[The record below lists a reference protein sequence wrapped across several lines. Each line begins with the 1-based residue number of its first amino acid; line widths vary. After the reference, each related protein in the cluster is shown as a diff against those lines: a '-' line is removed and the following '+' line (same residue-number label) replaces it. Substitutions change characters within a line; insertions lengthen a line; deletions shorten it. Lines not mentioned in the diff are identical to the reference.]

1 MARQVLMLDTI
12 ASRYHCLPSE
22 VVERADTFDIFIV
35 NTALGLH
42 AKAREEEERRA
53 NRKGP
58 PVAPRLTQEQMEAML
73 ASVDNKNGKEH
84 TES

>member
-1 MARQVLMLDTI
+1 MLDTI

-22 VVERADTFDIFIV
+22 VVARADTFDIFIV

-42 AKAREEEERRA
+42 AKAREEEERR
-53 NRKGP
+53 NHRSGP
-58 PVAPRLTQEQMEAML
+58 PPTPRLTKEQMEAML
-73 ASVDNKNGKEH
+73 ASVDNKNGKQH